1 MQNFMFQEI
10 RTASL
15 ARVVCDCMDD
25 VEKLQPFLFLQPDTL
40 ANVRTQCR
48 GSSIPSPDLSRWRE
62 DPQLRPQQF
71 SASSLHPDLM
81 YKSGFAGEVPESPM
95 FPHNFDTEAGQDKEL
110 KFVPGEGEGLED
122 VLRQPPIGEVN
133 YK

>member
-1 MQNFMFQEI
+1 
-10 RTASL
+10 
-15 ARVVCDCMDD
+15 MDD

-48 GSSIPSPDLSRWRE
+48 GSSIPSPDLSKWRE
-62 DPQLRPQQF
+62 DPLLRPQQF
-71 SASSLHPDLM
+71 STSSLHPDLM

-133 YK
+133 